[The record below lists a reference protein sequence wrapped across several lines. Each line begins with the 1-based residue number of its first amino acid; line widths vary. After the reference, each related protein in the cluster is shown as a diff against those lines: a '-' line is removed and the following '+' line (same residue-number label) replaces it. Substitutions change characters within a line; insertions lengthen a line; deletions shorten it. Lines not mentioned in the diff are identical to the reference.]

1 MKHLLLTLVL
11 FIKHHEIPESGHPDL
26 VYFNAPWGIKQAF
39 NSSVSIH
46 TIGESGHGLGSGNL
60 VRFENELYIFTAG
73 HVINDALF
81 LVAKEKNGNNI
92 EVEVVHLDMNLDFA
106 ILKPRVPFTMTTPA
120 EYKVKFDN
128 LIGKPVYHC
137 GHPSITSYNVS
148 RGMITG
154 YDGNHYVIDAMALP
168 GSSGGVLFGKRGDI
182 IGVVVSV
189 GIVNTLGPPELV
201 EEIVRVAPVDYL
213 YLKEALG
220 EQEGDR

>member
-11 FIKHHEIPESGHPDL
+11 FIKDHEIPESGHPDL

-46 TIGESGHGLGSGNL
+46 TIGESKYGLGSGNL
-60 VRFENELYIFTAG
+60 IRFENELYIFTAG
-73 HVINDALF
+73 HVIDDALF
-81 LVAKEKNGNNI
+81 LIAREKRMEI
-92 EVEVVHLDMNLDFA
+92 RLKLKSSHKDMNLDFA
-106 ILKPRVPFTMTTPA
+106 ILKPMGPFTMTTPA
-120 EYKVKFDN
+120 EYKLKFDN

-213 YLKEALG
+213 YVKAALG
-220 EQEGDR
+220 EQEGD

>member
-1 MKHLLLTLVL
+1 MKHLLLSLIL
-11 FIKHHEIPESGHPDL
+11 FIKNHEIPESDYPDM

-46 TIGESGHGLGSGNL
+46 TISEDGSSLGSGNL
-60 VRFENELYIFTAG
+60 VRFEKEQYIFTAG
-73 HVINDALF
+73 HVVDGALF
-81 LVAKEKNGNNI
+81 LLAREKNGNPV
-92 EVEVVHLDMNLDFA
+92 EVEIVHIDMKLDFA
-106 ILKPRVPFTMTTPA
+106 ILKPKSNFTVTNTV

-154 YDGNHYVIDAMALP
+154 YDQGYYVVDAMALP
-168 GSSGGVLFGKRGDI
+168 GSSGGVLFGQRGDI

-201 EEIVRVAPVDYL
+201 EEIVRVAPLDYL
-213 YLKEALG
+213 YLKGILG
-220 EQEGDR
+220 EQEGEK

>member
-11 FIKHHEIPESGHPDL
+11 FIKDHEIPKPGHPDL

-39 NSSVSIH
+39 NSSISVHAISEKS
-46 TIGESGHGLGSGNL
+46 TSLGSGNL

-73 HVINDALF
+73 HVVDDALF
-81 LVAKEKNGNNI
+81 LIAREKNGNQVQ
-92 EVEVVHLDMNLDFA
+92 VELVHLDMKLDFA
-106 ILKPRVPFTMTTPA
+106 ILKPKSQFKMTTPA

-137 GHPSITSYNVS
+137 GHPSIASYNVS
-148 RGMITG
+148 KGMITG
-154 YDGNHYVIDAMALP
+154 YTSGHYLIDAMALP
-168 GSSGGVLFGKRGDI
+168 GSSGGVVFGKNGDI

-201 EEIVRVAPVDYL
+201 EEIVRVAPIDYL
-213 YLKEALG
+213 YLREALG
-220 EQEGDR
+220 EQEGDE